1 MAEWTEGLGLLVHN
15 KDGVEKVV
23 GSIPNWGNI
32 LGEFFILP
40 GYLVRFSLRIC
51 PSISNSKFI

>member
-32 LGEFFILP
+32 LGEFFILAE
-40 GYLVRFSLRIC
+40 
-51 PSISNSKFI
+51 